1 MPESKLGEKWMYY
14 DWSRVDRCFPLSVRL
29 SLFVQGEI
37 SSWRRSTQLFHLSFI
52 WTAKSASLSS
62 RVPFLIYSFIYLFY
76 LCLSLPV
83 WRNCQSTVTS
93 IQWNN
98 HWTEVCHRAG
108 YLVMLSRRPGRHGL
122 RSKLQTLLGV
132 YKCGLLTLLGGG
144 KSIYSLWKF
153 YQS

>member
-37 SSWRRSTQLFHLSFI
+37 SSWRHSTQLFHLPFI
-52 WTAKSASLSS
+52 WTTKFVSVRLVSPSGFFFCLY
-62 RVPFLIYSFIYLFY
+62 P
-76 LCLSLPV
+76 CLSPI
-83 WRNCQSTVTS
+83 WRNHQSSVNS

-98 HWTEVCHRAG
+98 QWTEICHWTR
-108 YLVMLSRRPGRHGL
+108 YLVMKSRGPGRPGL
-122 RSKLQTLLGV
+122 KSKLNTLWGV

-144 KSIYSLWKF
+144 KSIYFLWKF